1 MSSALAM
8 HTGDAFAPPSDQ
20 SRPKYEAAHW
30 RFLAR
35 CGPQEAGHSGGL
47 CRVAL
52 A

>member
-1 MSSALAM
+1 M

-30 RFLAR
+30 RYTHGE
-35 CGPQEAGHSGGL
+35 CGPQEAGRSGGL